1 MQTISTI
8 RVQRRFLRADAAE
21 RALCLRINRWSR
33 QPGVRRTFAVAGR
46 LGDGVAW
53 YALIIG
59 IAVLGGSEGPAV
71 ALQMALTGL
80 LGLTLYRCLKR
91 HLVRE
96 RPFIS
101 HEAVVCVTAPLDR
114 YSFPSG
120 HTLHAVLFTVLIA
133 AHYPLL
139 GWLLVPLTLTIAL
152 SRVVLGLH
160 YPTDVAA
167 GAGVGA
173 ALAWL
178 SECLREP
185 MTTSLLALAG
195 LA

>member
-1 MQTISTI
+1 MQSTSNVRI
-8 RVQRRFLRADAAE
+8 AHRFSRADAAE
-21 RALCLRINRWSR
+21 RALCLQINRWSR
-33 QPGVRRTFAVAGR
+33 TAGVRRVFAVASR
-46 LGDGVAW
+46 LGDGLVW
-53 YALIIG
+53 YLLMIAIAALDG
-59 IAVLGGSEGPAV
+59 RAGALV
-71 ALQMALTGL
+71 ALQMLATGAV
-80 LGLTLYRCLKR
+80 GLTLYRYLKR

-120 HTLHAVLFTVLIA
+120 HTLHAVLFTLLIA

-167 GAGVGA
+167 GALLGA
-173 ALAWL
+173 ALAGL
-178 SECLREP
+178 SEQFWEP
-185 MTTSLLALAG
+185 TLGLLALLIGMA
-195 LA
+195 